1 MAEEKIVEG
10 EAKVV
15 EKKPAAKAAPKEAPE
30 AEAKEESLV
39 TASKPL
45 DPRASAA
52 AIKDAVE
59 SMGKVVTSALQDR
72 ANVVMVRVNDE
83 TLRHMDMLVEAE
95 ITKSRSESA
104 ALLISEGIK
113 ANMKLYEKISSIT
126 DQIANL
132 RAELRESLQK

>member
-1 MAEEKIVEG
+1 MVEDKVIEG
-10 EAKVV
+10 EAKEV
-15 EKKPAAKAAPKEAPE
+15 EKKSVAKAAPKEAPKQE
-30 AEAKEESLV
+30 APAA
-39 TASKPL
+39 ASKPL
-45 DPRASAA
+45 DPKVSAA

-59 SMGKVVTSALQDR
+59 SMGKAVTSALQDR

-113 ANMKLYEKISSIT
+113 ANARLYDKIGNIT
-126 DQIANL
+126 GQIANL
-132 RAELRESLQK
+132 RVELREALKK